1 MPLVIVQ
8 GGTIQCSHKGQAR
21 LPTGDSRLSVFGN
34 GAVTAGM
41 EVGISFA
48 PGSPTAVV
56 PCPFPD
62 PKTGSP
68 SPCTA
73 TTAATGGSSTI
84 LAVGNQPVL
93 LETGSG
99 LATNLGDPKASW
111 SVADAGQGLL
121 TVSR

>member
-8 GGTIQCSHKGQAR
+8 GGILQCSHKGQAR
-21 LPTGDSRLSVFGN
+21 LPTGDTRLAVSGN

-62 PKTGSP
+62 PKSGSP
-68 SPCTA
+68 SPCAA
-73 TTAATGGSSTI
+73 TMAATGGSSSI
-84 LAVGNQPVL
+84 LGVGNLPVL
-93 LETGSG
+93 LETASG
-99 LATNLGDPKASW
+99 LATNPGDPAASW
-111 SVADAGQGLL
+111 SVADAGQQLL
-121 TVSR
+121 SVSQ